1 LSERFTAQEGASI
14 HIVVQDSK
22 ATKVSKMSGFN
33 GIPMRGINI
42 PKTQTIGG
50 SHVLPAGPYTPNLPQ
65 FDSVDISRDSL
76 PAHNAKAALAGIHVR
91 PLSPMPTVVV
101 DHMAGAG
108 SMPSPKTFT
117 NMSNLPDVRTSAFRA
132 ESPIQAVNQ
141 NIESF
146 DMRGQGLSP
155 DEPISYRP
163 AHTIE
168 MYGSGSRLD
177 VSMLDIARHEVM
189 LDQLPTNHGV
199 DAVYGGS
206 PFSEKASISIRPQP
220 ANARGPQYRVPAS
233 VKREPI
239 ISVPL
244 RPAPPRINMPRIPRV
259 SASPVNM
266 EVKPVLPPTMGS
278 DMGIGAH
285 ANLLAGNSRNMGPL
299 GPVLRG

>member
-1 LSERFTAQEGASI
+1 
-14 HIVVQDSK
+14 
-22 ATKVSKMSGFN
+22 MSGYN
-33 GIPMRGINI
+33 GIPMRGITI

-50 SHVLPAGPYTPNLPQ
+50 SHVLPAGPYTPNMPQ
-65 FDSVDISRDSL
+65 FDSVDIARDSL
-76 PAHNAKAALAGIHVR
+76 PAHNAKTAMAGIHIR
-91 PLSPMPTVVV
+91 PLSPEPTVVV
-101 DHMAGAG
+101 DTMAGAG
-108 SMPSPKTFT
+108 AMP
-117 NMSNLPDVRTSAFRA
+117 MASNFRNLSKLPDVRVSSFRA
-132 ESPIQAVNQ
+132 ESPMQSVNR
-141 NIESF
+141 NIEDFS
-146 DMRGQGLSP
+146 MLGQGLSP
-155 DEPISYRP
+155 DEPIGFRP

-168 MYGSGSRLD
+168 MYGSGNRLD

-220 ANARGPQYRVPAS
+220 ANVQGPQYTVPS
-233 VKREPI
+233 MSKSEPI

-259 SASPVNM
+259 SASPMSM
-266 EVKPVLPPTMGS
+266 EAKPVLPPTMGS

-299 GPVLRG
+299 GVSSGRSFGPEGSMTPF

>member
-1 LSERFTAQEGASI
+1 
-14 HIVVQDSK
+14 
-22 ATKVSKMSGFN
+22 MSGFN
-33 GIPMRGINI
+33 GIPMRGITI
-42 PKTQTIGG
+42 PKSQTIGG
-50 SHVLPAGPYTPNLPQ
+50 SHVLPAGPYTPNMPQ

-76 PAHNAKAALAGIHVR
+76 PAHNAQAAMAGIHIK
-91 PLSPMPTVVV
+91 PLSPSPTVVV

-108 SMPSPKTFT
+108 AMPHPSAIR
-117 NMSNLPDVRTSAFRA
+117 NMARLPDVRKSAFRT
-132 ESPIQAVNQ
+132 ESSIQAVDK

-163 AHTIE
+163 AHTLE

-189 LDQLPTNHGV
+189 LDQLPTVHGV

-220 ANARGPQYRVPAS
+220 ANVQGPQYRVPVS
-233 VKREPI
+233 TKSEPI
-239 ISVPL
+239 IAVPL

-259 SASPVNM
+259 SASPVSM
-266 EVKPVLPPTMGS
+266 DVKPVLPPTMGS

-285 ANLLAGNSRNMGPL
+285 ASLLAGNSRNMGPL
-299 GPVLRG
+299 GVSSGRSFGPEGSMTPF

>member
-1 LSERFTAQEGASI
+1 
-14 HIVVQDSK
+14 
-22 ATKVSKMSGFN
+22 MSGFN
-33 GIPMRGINI
+33 GIPMRGITI
-42 PKTQTIGG
+42 PKSQTIGG
-50 SHVLPAGPYTPNLPQ
+50 SHVLPAGPYTPNMPQ

-76 PAHNAKAALAGIHVR
+76 PAHNAQAAMAGIHIK
-91 PLSPMPTVVV
+91 PLSPSPTVVV

-108 SMPSPKTFT
+108 SMPHPSAIK
-117 NMSNLPDVRTSAFRA
+117 NMARLPDVRKSAFRT
-132 ESPIQAVNQ
+132 ESSIQAVDK

-163 AHTIE
+163 AHTLE

-189 LDQLPTNHGV
+189 LDQLPTVHGV

-220 ANARGPQYRVPAS
+220 ANVQGPQYRVPVS
-233 VKREPI
+233 TKSEPI
-239 ISVPL
+239 IAVPL

-259 SASPVNM
+259 SASPVSM
-266 EVKPVLPPTMGS
+266 DVKPVLPPTMGS

-285 ANLLAGNSRNMGPL
+285 ASLLAGNSRNMGPL
-299 GPVLRG
+299 GVSSGRSFGPEGSMTPF

>member
-1 LSERFTAQEGASI
+1 
-14 HIVVQDSK
+14 
-22 ATKVSKMSGFN
+22 MSGFN
-33 GIPMRGINI
+33 GIPMRGITI
-42 PKTQTIGG
+42 PKSQTIGG
-50 SHVLPAGPYTPNLPQ
+50 SHVLPAGPYTPNMPQ

-76 PAHNAKAALAGIHVR
+76 PAHNAQAAMAGIHIK
-91 PLSPMPTVVV
+91 PLSPSPTVVV

-108 SMPSPKTFT
+108 SMPHPSAIK
-117 NMSNLPDVRTSAFRA
+117 NMARLPDVRKSAFRT
-132 ESPIQAVNQ
+132 ESSIQAVDK

-163 AHTIE
+163 AHTLE

-189 LDQLPTNHGV
+189 LDQLPTVHGV

-220 ANARGPQYRVPAS
+220 ANVQGPQYRVPVS
-233 VKREPI
+233 TKSEPI
-239 ISVPL
+239 IAVPL

-259 SASPVNM
+259 SASPVSM
-266 EVKPVLPPTMGS
+266 DVKPVLPPTMGS
-278 DMGIGAH
+278 DMGIGEH
-285 ANLLAGNSRNMGPL
+285 ANLLAGNSRNMGPIGVSSGRSF
-299 GPVLRG
+299 GPEGSMTPF

>member
-1 LSERFTAQEGASI
+1 
-14 HIVVQDSK
+14 
-22 ATKVSKMSGFN
+22 MSMTGFN
-33 GIPMRGINI
+33 GIPMRGIDI
-42 PKTQTIGG
+42 PRTQTIGG
-50 SHVLPAGPYTPNLPQ
+50 SHVLPARPYAPNMPS

-76 PAHNAKAALAGIHVR
+76 PARNAQTQLKGLRVR

-108 SMPSPKTFT
+108 SMPSPQVFRNLSK
-117 NMSNLPDVRTSAFRA
+117 LPDVRTSAFRA

-141 NIESF
+141 NIEAF
-146 DMRGQGLSP
+146 DLRGQGLTP

-168 MYGSGSRLD
+168 MYGAPKNLD

-199 DAVYGGS
+199 PMAYGGS
-206 PFSEKASISIRPQP
+206 PFSEKASIFIRPQP
-220 ANARGPQYRVPAS
+220 ANVQGPQYTVPKS
-233 VKREPI
+233 TVSEPI
-239 ISVPL
+239 ISIPL

-259 SASPVNM
+259 SASPM
-266 EVKPVLPPTMGS
+266 KLDARPVSPPLSGS

-285 ANLLAGNSRNMGPL
+285 AALLAGNSRNLGPL
-299 GPVLRG
+299 GVSSGRTFGPEGSMTPF